1 MQPWTYE
8 SQSISQYFQLQPS
21 QMKGRANVGVEY
33 HKRYL
38 YNLVYSKF
46 NFKLPDNWKKNFFR
60 FFLFRW
66 GSIAVIYTKEYGWI
80 CSPYS
85 VTKLGLYY
93 TPTQIEVVNHMF
105 TSGKV
110 GIIGLNSEIVKIF
123 DDYGGVDDLVTN
135 YAQQLAQIDKDVNV
149 NLQNANVSIGYYV
162 NNKKEADTIK
172 EAYAE
177 ATDGNPLVVTNKRV
191 FDENNGKPFLRD
203 VKNNYITNDLMVA
216 KRTIINEFLTKIGI
230 PNANLDK
237 RERLISNEVNAN
249 NAETECMVTLMKEN
263 IDESFKKLNEIS
275 DLNLSVS
282 LRFGESEENS
292 NGKNNA

>member
-46 NFKLPDNWKKNFFR
+46 KFSLPDNWKKNFFR
-60 FFLFRW
+60 FFLFHC

-110 GIIGLNSEIVKIF
+110 GVIGLNSEIVKIF
-123 DDYGGVDDLVTN
+123 DDYGGLDDLVTN
-135 YAQQLAQIDKDVNV
+135 YAQQLAQIDKNVNV

-203 VKNNYITNDLMVA
+203 VKNNYIANDLLVA

-263 IDESFKKLNEIS
+263 IDESFKNLNEIS

-282 LRFGESEENS
+282 LRFEESEGS
-292 NGKNNA
+292 INGKDNA

>member
-38 YNLVYSKF
+38 YNLVFSKF
-46 NFKLPDNWKKNFFR
+46 DFILPEQWKKNFFR

-85 VTKLGLYY
+85 ITKLGLYY

-123 DDYGGVDDLVTN
+123 DDYGGLDDLVTN

-203 VKNNYITNDLMVA
+203 VKNNYIANDLLVA

-282 LRFGESEENS
+282 LRFEESEGS
-292 NGKNNA
+292 ANGKDNA

>member
-38 YNLVYSKF
+38 YNLVFSKF
-46 NFKLPDNWKKNFFR
+46 NFKLPDNWEKNFFR

-123 DDYGGVDDLVTN
+123 DDYGGLDDLVTN

-172 EAYAE
+172 EAYSD

-203 VKNNYITNDLMVA
+203 VKNNYIVNDLLVA

-282 LRFGESEENS
+282 LRFEESEGS
-292 NGKNNA
+292 ANGKDNA

>member
-38 YNLVYSKF
+38 YNLVFSKF
-46 NFKLPDNWKKNFFR
+46 NFKLPDSWKKNFFR

-85 VTKLGLYY
+85 VTKIGLYY

-105 TSGKV
+105 TSGKA

-123 DDYGGVDDLVTN
+123 DDYGGLDDLVTN

-203 VKNNYITNDLMVA
+203 VKNNYIANDLLVA

-282 LRFGESEENS
+282 LRFEESEGS
-292 NGKNNA
+292 VNGKDNA

>member
-38 YNLVYSKF
+38 YNLVFSKF
-46 NFKLPDNWKKNFFR
+46 DFILPEQWKKNFFR

-85 VTKLGLYY
+85 ITKLGLYY

-123 DDYGGVDDLVTN
+123 DDYGGLDDLVTN

-149 NLQNANVSIGYYV
+149 NLQNADVSIGYYV

-203 VKNNYITNDLMVA
+203 VKNNYIANDLLVA

-282 LRFGESEENS
+282 LRFEESEGS
-292 NGKNNA
+292 ANGKDNA

>member
-123 DDYGGVDDLVTN
+123 DDYGGLDDLVTN

-203 VKNNYITNDLMVA
+203 VKNNYIVNDLLIA

-249 NAETECMVTLMKEN
+249 NAETDCMVTLMEEN
-263 IDESFKKLNEIS
+263 IEKSFKKLNEIS

-282 LRFGESEENS
+282 LRFEESEGS
-292 NGKNNA
+292 ANGKDNA

>member
-110 GIIGLNSEIVKIF
+110 GVIGLNSEIVKIF
-123 DDYGGVDDLVTN
+123 DDYGGLDDLVTN

-203 VKNNYITNDLMVA
+203 VKNNYIANDLLVA

-249 NAETECMVTLMKEN
+249 NAETDCMVTLMKEN
-263 IDESFKKLNEIS
+263 IDESFKNLNEIS

-282 LRFGESEENS
+282 LRFEESEGS
-292 NGKNNA
+292 ANGKDNA

>member
-46 NFKLPDNWKKNFFR
+46 KFNLPDNWKKNFFR

-85 VTKLGLYY
+85 ITKLGLYY

-123 DDYGGVDDLVTN
+123 DDYGGLDDLVTN

-203 VKNNYITNDLMVA
+203 VKNNYIANDLLVA

-282 LRFGESEENS
+282 LRFEESEGS
-292 NGKNNA
+292 ANGKDNA